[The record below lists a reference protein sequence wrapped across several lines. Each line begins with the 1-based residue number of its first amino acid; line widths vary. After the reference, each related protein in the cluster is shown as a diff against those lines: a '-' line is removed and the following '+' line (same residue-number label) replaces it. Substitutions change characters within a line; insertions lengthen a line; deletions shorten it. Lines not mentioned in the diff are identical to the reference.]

1 MSNTDFNKLAKEI
14 HQYNK
19 EAGWWDGDREIETAL
34 MLVVTEIA
42 EATEGERKN
51 LMDDHLPNRKMGEV
65 ELADALIRML
75 DIGGKLEIECSSTT
89 DCWVNDGFSIFREHL
104 ELCSTVIE
112 FYDSFSERNN
122 RNSLSFLYTQFIA
135 GILTISEQF
144 DYDVMAAM
152 YEKIEYNKTR
162 ADHKKENRAKAGGKK
177 V

>member
-42 EATEGERKN
+42 EATEGERKD
-51 LMDDHLPNRKMGEV
+51 LMDDHLPSRKMGEV

-75 DIGGKLEIECSSTT
+75 DIGGYLNIPYDEDYTCRFEGNIYA
-89 DCWVNDGFSIFREHL
+89 EHL
-104 ELCSTVIE
+104 FLTQCITSMPHYLSSMSRLIE
-112 FYDSFSERNN
+112 EYSYFINGIYEIGRGMGYDIN
-122 RNSLSFLYTQFIA
+122 
-135 GILTISEQF
+135 
-144 DYDVMAAM
+144 AAM

>member
-19 EAGWWDGDREIETAL
+19 EAGWWDGDRSIETAL

-42 EATEGERKN
+42 EATEGERKD
-51 LMDDHLPNRKMGEV
+51 LMDDHLKHRKMGEV

-75 DIGGKLEIECSSTT
+75 DIGGKLKL
-89 DCWVNDGFSIFREHL
+89 DCYPISYISNNSEDIFHIHLDLCDYVLNMYNNLTEYGKTYTEDSYSGFIW
-104 ELCSTVIE
+104 
-112 FYDSFSERNN
+112 
-122 RNSLSFLYTQFIA
+122 Q
-135 GILTISEQF
+135 ILHA
-144 DYDVMAAM
+144 DKVMNYDVISAM